1 MNGPVLVFGS
11 DTNAFLGTV
20 RSLGRAGLAVHS
32 AGCGAHMP
40 ASSSRYIVGDHEIP
54 LYTGDGTAWVVRI
67 KALIEQHG
75 FSLLVPT
82 SDASIAQLAAHRAEL
97 GEHRV
102 AAPSDATLA
111 ILTDKGA
118 TREAARKL
126 GVPTAP
132 GRLSSGE
139 HDTDKLADVL
149 GLPLIVKS
157 PRSYS
162 LGGVSQKTGV
172 ALVESREDLAD
183 ALAGRDTALVE
194 GFLPGFCR
202 GVSVLAKDGEIL
214 QAFQHK
220 RLRQE
225 HATGPS
231 SWRVSEDLDPAL
243 LDASSKIVAHSGLTG
258 VAMFEFRCNDETGE
272 FALLEVNPRFWGSMQ
287 LAADAGADYPA
298 LLYKM
303 LVEGY
308 QPERRFDFP
317 AGLQK
322 RSVWGEFDALSQAH
336 QGSGSASA
344 RIAFVRRLSQ
354 FLAALAKREGFDSYA
369 KDDQEPFERERSQV
383 LGRFRSRVASGVPV
397 SGRTASRDR

>member
-1 MNGPVLVFGS
+1 M
-11 DTNAFLGTV
+11 
-20 RSLGRAGLAVHS
+20 
-32 AGCGAHMP
+32 
-40 ASSSRYIVGDHEIP
+40 
-54 LYTGDGTAWVVRI
+54 AWVERI

-82 SDASIAQLAAHRAEL
+82 SDASIAQLAAHRADL

-102 AAPSDATLA
+102 AAPSDATLE
-111 ILTDKGA
+111 ILVDKGA

-126 GVPTAP
+126 GVPTAS
-132 GRLSSGE
+132 GRLSSAP
-139 HDTDKLADVL
+139 HDADQLAHEL

-162 LGGVSQKTGV
+162 LGEASQKTGV
-172 ALVESREDLAD
+172 ALVESREEIAD
-183 ALAGRDTALVE
+183 ALSGRETALVE

-202 GVSVLAKDGEIL
+202 GVSVLAKDGEVL

-243 LDASSKIVAHSGLTG
+243 LEASRRIVAHSGLTG
-258 VAMFEFRCNDETGE
+258 VAMFEYRCNDETGE

-298 LLYKM
+298 LLHDM
-303 LVEGY
+303 LIEG
-308 QPERRFDFP
+308 QVPGKRFDFP
-317 AGLQK
+317 SGLQK
-322 RSVWGEFDALSQAH
+322 RSVWGEFDALSQAFETA
-336 QGSGSASA
+336 GGGLE
-344 RIAFVRRLSQ
+344 RIAFMRRLTQ
-354 FLAALAKREGFDSYA
+354 FLGALAKREGFDSYA
-369 KDDQEPFERERSQV
+369 KDDPEPFERERAQV
-383 LGRFRSRVASGVPV
+383 LGRFRSRITNNAPIG
-397 SGRTASRDR
+397 GRTTSRDR